1 MRVLNVK
8 EEVELVNGT
17 TIQDAVSFDKL
28 SSEVTIIE
36 LNIPKVYQ
44 PVTIENPKAIQ
55 YECLRNIFRTI
66 R

>member
-36 LNIPKVYQ
+36 LNIPKVYK